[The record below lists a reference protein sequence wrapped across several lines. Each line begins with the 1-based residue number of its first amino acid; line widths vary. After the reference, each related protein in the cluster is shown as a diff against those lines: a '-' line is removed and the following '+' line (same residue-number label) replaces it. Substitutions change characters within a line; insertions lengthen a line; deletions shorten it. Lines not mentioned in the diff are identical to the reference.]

1 MKAQLTKQKEQFHQ
15 ISSDMRKQSQ
25 LLNYNENHSP
35 SSTPVQQLTLHIQ
48 KLEKR
53 SLQTQ
58 EEYKHAIDKYNAAR
72 LEYERK
78 FTESCHTFQAQEEQ
92 HLKQMRSFIMTY
104 TQLLAQL
111 NSSRQKNFN
120 DCQQKLNNV
129 FTSESLLEQFIL
141 TKSTGTQRPAEVEF
155 INPFL
160 TNRSL
165 STMNSSNSEL
175 NLTAM
180 TQLNRRRSINTDTSP
195 EPSMLTPR
203 SERGD
208 ANEQSKSSLNRMI
221 SSTSRI
227 EELEANKSTKPKSG
241 FSLFSIYSNRLK
253 SRSAKEY
260 NAFTATSKKAA
271 GKQKSPPASGS
282 VVAEDGAESFELQQQ
297 DGFSLVV
304 KKQQLQAAM
313 ASEQIAKN
321 VFDKQ
326 LMQIDEL
333 EDRIQSSKFSKE
345 DEVSFRGTTGE
356 HQVK

>member
-1 MKAQLTKQKEQFHQ
+1 MKAQLTKQKEQFYQ

-58 EEYKHAIDKYNAAR
+58 DEYKQAIDKYNAAR
-72 LEYERK
+72 LEYEHK
-78 FTESCHTFQAQEEQ
+78 FTESCHIFQAQEEQ

-165 STMNSSNSEL
+165 NTMNSSNSEL

-208 ANEQSKSSLNRMI
+208 ASEHSKSGLNRMI

-227 EELEANKSTKPKSG
+227 EELEANKNTKPKSG
-241 FSLFSIYSNRLK
+241 FSLFNIYSNRLK

-260 NAFTATSKKAA
+260 NTANSKKAF
-271 GKQKSPPASGS
+271 GKQKSPSAASGR

-297 DGFSLVV
+297 DGFNLVV
-304 KKQQLQAAM
+304 KKQQMQAAM

-326 LMQIDEL
+326 LIQIDEL
-333 EDRIQSSKFSKE
+333 EVRIQSSKLLKE
-345 DEVSFRGTTGE
+345 NEVSFQGTTGE
-356 HQVK
+356 HQIK